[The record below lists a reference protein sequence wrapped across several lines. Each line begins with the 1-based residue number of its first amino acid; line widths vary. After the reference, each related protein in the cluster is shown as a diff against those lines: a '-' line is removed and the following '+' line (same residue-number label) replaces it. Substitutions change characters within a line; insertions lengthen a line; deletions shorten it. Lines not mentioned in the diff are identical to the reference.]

1 MTVEQMTEY
10 LLSHNKLFDRAVIR
24 DTDRR
29 GRDFCEMII
38 KNENLPN
45 FPITVSVTCDGCSIS
60 VGQIEHITGSDRRTP
75 DQALSAIEDVLRDNI
90 IFVLAY
96 NDEDDIGFG
105 APYLSRVFALTGGED
120 DMSREY
126 LLFKKRL
133 EPPIKKLF
141 RPFVKLKGRFN
152 IFNFSGSV
160 NETIIR

>member
-24 DTDRR
+24 DSDRR

-60 VGQIEHITGSDRRTP
+60 VGQIENITGIDRMTP
-75 DQALSAIEDVLRDNI
+75 DQALSAIDDVLKDNI

-96 NDEDDIGFG
+96 KDEDDIGFG

-133 EPPIKKLF
+133 EPPIKKLL